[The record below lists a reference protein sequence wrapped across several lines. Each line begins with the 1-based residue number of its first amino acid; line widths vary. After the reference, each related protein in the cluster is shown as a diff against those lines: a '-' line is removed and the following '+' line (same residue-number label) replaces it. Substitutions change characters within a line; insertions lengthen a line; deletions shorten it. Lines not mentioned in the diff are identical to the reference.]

1 MPPSP
6 RAIERAEQLFRKAG
20 GVVRTRD
27 ALRRGIH
34 RRTLYGLRDLGRLTS
49 LGRGVW
55 YLVDTPATEDLD
67 LVAVALRY
75 PRAVICLASALSRHE
90 LTTQLPAQVQIAV
103 PPGFRH
109 PRTRFPPVRAFRFSG
124 RAYTA
129 GVETHTLQGV
139 TLRVYGVAKTVADC
153 FKFRNYVGLDVALEA
168 LRQGWRERRFTMD
181 ELWRY
186 ARICRVDRVMRP
198 YLESLA

>member
-6 RAIERAEQLFRKAG
+6 KALAHAERVFRQAG
-20 GVVRTRD
+20 GILRTRD
-27 ALRRGIH
+27 ALRRRIH
-34 RRTLYGLRDLGRLTS
+34 PRTLYGLRDLDRLTS

-55 YLVDTPATEDLD
+55 YLVDAPASEHLD
-67 LVAVALRY
+67 LIAVALRY
-75 PRAVICLASALSRHE
+75 PRAVICLTSALSWHG
-90 LTTQLPAQVQIAV
+90 LTTQLPTRVHIAL
-103 PPGFRH
+103 PPGFPQ

-129 GVETHTLQGV
+129 GVETHALPAA

-168 LRQGWRERRFTMD
+168 LREGWRKRRFSMD
-181 ELWRY
+181 ELWRS

-198 YLESLA
+198 YLEALV